1 MSEEFAGSPDLW
13 ISAMPSDQGPEGNLQ
28 MWSDA
33 EDILDG
39 LCKMFEGPRVGGVNT
54 DGVTVA
60 LVDAYNRCIEE
71 RRRATDLL
79 ELHKVWESRSVGGIP
94 EPDSP
99 IRPPER

>member
-1 MSEEFAGSPDLW
+1 MTEERFAGSPELW
-13 ISAMPSDQGPEGNLQ
+13 ISALPTDQGPEGNLQ

-60 LVDAYNRCIEE
+60 LVDAYNRCLEE
-71 RRRATDLL
+71 RRRAEDLCKL
-79 ELHKVWESRSVGGIP
+79 RNAWESRRISGVAEP
-94 EPDSP
+94 ESP
-99 IRPPER
+99 VRVS